1 VAQIRRAQGVAG
13 LTVLTALAVLVA
25 GCGLF
30 EPRDPI
36 GAGGPGVNCATPNS
50 PENVVSNVVNHYAE
64 LAGVNCYSDMLDTA
78 FTFHP
83 DAADSIEAL
92 PDTVYNHWT
101 RDIESRDASNVARDA
116 TFHLAAFDSEYAARV
131 ISADQRT
138 QIRFYAYHLILHAP
152 QASPDTLFRGLADI
166 TFFQG
171 ADAQWHITNW
181 VDKRDGSGAR
191 TWGYLRRLYRIGF

>member
-1 VAQIRRAQGVAG
+1 MKTTGHFRGIAVVLLLVAVA
-13 LTVLTALAVLVA
+13 A

-30 EPRDPI
+30 KPRDPRP
-36 GAGGPGVNCATPNS
+36 GGGPGVNCATPNS
-50 PENVVSNVVNHYAE
+50 PDNVVSNVTAHYAE
-64 LAGVNCYSDMLDTA
+64 LAGVSCYTDMLDTS

-92 PDTVYNHWT
+92 PDTVFNHWT
-101 RDIESRDASNVARDA
+101 RDIESRDANNVARDA
-116 TFHLAAFDSEYAARV
+116 TFHVASLDSEYSARV

-138 QIRFYAYHLILHAP
+138 QVRFYAYHLIIHAP
-152 QASPDTLFRGLADI
+152 QAAPDTLFRGLADI

-171 ADAQWHITNW
+171 SDAQWHITNW